1 MKALSNIEKHL
12 NGSPLAH
19 SGKPPAFSSLLKKIT
34 AFITGKRQVSDIS
47 IANTRN
53 FFYHVFN
60 SVSDM
65 VLILDKNGT
74 IVSANRSALE
84 HLKYEAESLKGKSI
98 DILVRASEP
107 FLPKLNQLENTG
119 KPVSVGTIFFDSSKA
134 AVPVLLTATSL
145 TDHLERKTGIVLTGK
160 DLRFQLRSEALVAQ
174 TIIDTREKEQLRL
187 AQDLHD
193 SVGQSLSATK
203 FFISATTGEGV
214 TSEEQ
219 KEGVMQSNRALTEA
233 IAEMRDICF
242 NLMPVAI
249 GELALVQAVREA
261 CSKFRG
267 LQSPEFEIREISVT
281 PALSKEME
289 IDLYRIIQEFIT
301 NTLKHSQASK
311 VRIIFYEKAN
321 VLRIILRDNGK
332 GFDAESVTDGMG
344 LKNIQSRI
352 NSHNGTLQVKS
363 TSERGVA
370 YFINIPIKASHES

>member
-1 MKALSNIEKHL
+1 MKALRNIKKHL
-12 NGSPLAH
+12 SGYLLAP
-19 SGKPPAFSSLLKKIT
+19 SRQAPAFSSLLKKVA
-34 AFITGKRQVSDIS
+34 AFITGRKQVRNMS

-53 FFYHVFN
+53 FFFHVFN

-84 HLKYEAESLKGKSI
+84 HLNYEAESLKGMSI

-107 FLPKLNQLENTG
+107 FLPKLNLLENTG
-119 KPVSVGTIFFDSSKA
+119 KPVSAECIFFDSSKA

-145 TDHLERKTGIVLTGK
+145 TDHFERKRGIVLTAK

-193 SVGQSLSATK
+193 SVGQTLSATK
-203 FFISATTGEGV
+203 FFISSTTGEGV
-214 TSEEQ
+214 TSAEQ
-219 KEGVMQSNRALTEA
+219 KEGVRQSNKALTEA

-249 GELALVQAVREA
+249 GELALVQAVKEA
-261 CSKFRG
+261 CGKFRR
-267 LQSPEFEIREISVT
+267 LQSPEFEIRELSSI

-289 IDLYRIIQEFIT
+289 LDLYRIIQEFIT

-311 VRIIFYEKAN
+311 VRIIFYEKAH

-332 GFDAESVTDGMG
+332 GFDADSVTGGMG

-352 NSHNGTLQVKS
+352 NSHNGTLQVKN
-363 TSERGVA
+363 TAERGVA
-370 YFINIPIKASHES
+370 YFINVPIKS